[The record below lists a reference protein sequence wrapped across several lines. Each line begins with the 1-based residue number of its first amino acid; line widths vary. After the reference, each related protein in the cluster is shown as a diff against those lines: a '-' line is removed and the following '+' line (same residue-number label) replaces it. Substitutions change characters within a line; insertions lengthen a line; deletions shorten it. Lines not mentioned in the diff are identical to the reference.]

1 MRQSTNSMPVA
12 PRGMW
17 MPWLA
22 IGWLSMVI
30 IGASTR

>member
-1 MRQSTNSMPVA
+1 MRQSTIPKPVA

-22 IGWLSMVI
+22 IAWLSMVI
-30 IGASTR
+30 IGAGTR